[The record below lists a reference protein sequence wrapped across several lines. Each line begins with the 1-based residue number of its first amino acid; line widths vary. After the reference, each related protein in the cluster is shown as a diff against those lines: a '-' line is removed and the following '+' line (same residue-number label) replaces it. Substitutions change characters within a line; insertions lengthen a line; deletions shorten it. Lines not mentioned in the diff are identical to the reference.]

1 MIMTVLYLEWMKEC
15 LVSFLE
21 FRVELDGSALIYD
34 VHELAH
40 IE

>member
-1 MIMTVLYLEWMKEC
+1 MKEC

-21 FRVELDGSALIYD
+21 FRVELDRSALIYD

-40 IE
+40 VE